1 LRARRRTSAI
11 GKNWYCDETKI
22 KIGKQWYYL
31 YRAIDNFGNLGDVR
45 LSKTRDLEAAKGFF
59 GQALQ
64 KSPEKGTTAKH
75 SSNPKAIKK
84 VPGRKVEHR
93 NTKYL
98 NNFREQDHRGIKTRI
113 KPMLGFKKFERA
125 ERFCQVFDEQRQ
137 YFRYREVKLDPEP
150 LKRQRHLFRLYI
162 QKKFEAA

>member
-1 LRARRRTSAI
+1 
-11 GKNWYCDETKI
+11 
-22 KIGKQWYYL
+22 
-31 YRAIDNFGNLGDVR
+31 LGDVR

-64 KSPEKGTTAKH
+64 RREKSPEKVTTDKH
-75 SSNPKAIKK
+75 SSYPKAIKK

-98 NNFREQDHRGIKTRI
+98 NNFREQDHRGEKARV

-150 LKRQRHLFRLYI
+150 LKRQRHLFRMRFAYI